1 MSWGVFTDKEIK
13 PSDKNVYQ
21 SLGDVKPLWDNIISF
36 VEEKYQVN
44 GEFKFYGKNF
54 GWALRYKKS
63 GRVLIA
69 LYPGNEEYT
78 VQIILNKHQIE
89 EVLALD
95 ISMETREMIERTT
108 MIREGKWLYLKVD
121 EENKLDEIKTLIIA
135 RSH

>member
-13 PSDKNVYQ
+13 PSDKHVYQ
-21 SLGDVKPLWDNIISF
+21 SLGEVKPLWDSVISF
-36 VEEKYQVN
+36 IEEKYGVN
-44 GEFKFYGKNF
+44 GEFIFYGKNF
-54 GWALRYKKS
+54 GWALRYRKS

-89 EVLALD
+89 EVLESG
-95 ISMETREMIERTT
+95 ITVETRELIERTT

-121 EENKLDEIKTLIIA
+121 EEKNLDEIKTLIIA

>member
-13 PSDKNVYQ
+13 PSDKHVYQ
-21 SLGDVKPLWDNIISF
+21 SLGGVKPLWDTIVSF
-36 VEEKYQVN
+36 VEEKYGVN
-44 GEFKFYGKNF
+44 GEFIFYGKNF
-54 GWALRYKKS
+54 GWALRYRKS

-78 VQIILNKHQIE
+78 VQIILNKNQIE
-89 EVLALD
+89 EVMESNITL
-95 ISMETREMIERTT
+95 ETRELIERTT

-121 EENKLDEIKTLIIA
+121 KEGDLDEIKTLITA

>member
-13 PSDKNVYQ
+13 PSDKHVYQ
-21 SLGDVKPLWDNIISF
+21 SLGGVKPLWDTIVSF
-36 VEEKYQVN
+36 VEEKYGVN
-44 GEFKFYGKNF
+44 GEFIFYGKNF
-54 GWALRYKKS
+54 GWALRYRKS

-78 VQIILNKHQIE
+78 VQIILNKTQIE
-89 EVLALD
+89 EVLESNITL
-95 ISMETREMIERTT
+95 ETRELIERTT

-121 EENKLDEIKTLIIA
+121 EERDLDEIKTLITA

>member
-1 MSWGVFTDKEIK
+1 MSWGVFTNKEIK

-21 SLGDVKPLWDNIISF
+21 SLGEVKPLWDNIISF
-36 VEEKYQVN
+36 VEEKYGVD

-89 EVLALD
+89 EALESD
-95 ISMETREMIERTT
+95 ISMETRELIARTT

>member
-13 PSDKNVYQ
+13 PSDKHVYQ
-21 SLGDVKPLWDNIISF
+21 SLGGVKPLWDTIVSF
-36 VEEKYQVN
+36 VEEKYGVD
-44 GEFKFYGKNF
+44 GEFIFYGKNF
-54 GWALRYKKS
+54 GWALRYRKS

-78 VQIILNKHQIE
+78 VQIILNKTQIE
-89 EVLALD
+89 EVMESNITL
-95 ISMETREMIERTT
+95 ETRELIERTT

-121 EENKLDEIKTLIIA
+121 KERDLDEIKTLITA